1 MPGQQI
7 TWRGGVALFLL
18 SAVAAP
24 LNASGPY
31 DDLPEVVRLK
41 GVVRD
46 FQELS
51 EKNGHPDFEKKPGAG
66 FGLYYGLVDDD
77 LDDDGKPRFL
87 SHGFK
92 RTANWTDS
100 DGRPIIPPR
109 DYIDELQGDSDGSM
123 SASTG
128 DAVTD
133 AEHLATWF
141 RDVPGLNIA
150 QPLELLLVR
159 EPDSNLYV
167 FDDKED
173 EQYQSLGGFFPING
187 ELFGNSAGESKNF
200 HFTYELKTKFQYNA
214 GRNDIFRFIG
224 DDDVWVFVDGKLVID
239 LGGVHAAEEQTINM
253 DRLSWLEDGKFYD
266 LHFFFAERHRTQS
279 NFRIETSL
287 LLQKVQP
294 QVSSALH
301 D

>member
-1 MPGQQI
+1 
-7 TWRGGVALFLL
+7 
-18 SAVAAP
+18 
-24 LNASGPY
+24 
-31 DDLPEVVRLK
+31 VRLK